1 MLNASIRE
9 DTESLI
15 YDYYGDSVSLLF
27 QKISL
32 PDDIK
37 FKAEKNV
44 RLRFLKKH
52 IYIWE
57 VIQKDTLIGLAI
69 LDNVKGKSQPIT
81 YAVFFDE
88 TGIVSQSHIIKYR
101 EPIGGEV
108 SHKNWLNQFSGR
120 TKDSTYN
127 VGKDIDGISGA
138 TISVNAVTRGIQRSA
153 LITDYLLNEANE

>member
-32 PDDIK
+32 PDEIK

-101 EPIGGEV
+101 EPIGGEI
-108 SHKNWLNQFSGR
+108 SHKYWLNQFWGKS
-120 TKDSTYN
+120 SNSEYE
-127 VGKDIDGISGA
+127 VGTDVDGISGA
-138 TISVNAVTRGIQRSA
+138 TISVNAVTRGIHRCTFIA
-153 LITDYLLNEANE
+153 EYWINKLDE